1 MPGGVPTAGERSVNH
16 AGEPR
21 CDTATFGSRL
31 AVMNRRLAPPA
42 VAALL
47 FLALPDAV
55 LAQGGPPVPF
65 VLPIACEIGR
75 TCYVQNYVDVDPT
88 PGAKDFTCGSRS
100 YEKHT
105 GTDFRVLSM
114 ADKRRGVAVLA
125 AAPGKVLR
133 VRDGAQDVS
142 VRERSVGAVAGQECG
157 NGVVVEHGRGW
168 TTQYCHMAKGSLTVK
183 PGDMVTAGQPLGLV
197 GLSGNTEYP
206 HLHFTVRRDD
216 RIVDPFA
223 VDAPDGTCG
232 IGQATAW
239 AGPVEAALAYVP
251 RAVLNAGF
259 AAAPVTNAQIEAGE
273 AGARPPGQDAPAFIA
288 FVRAIGL
295 RQGDVQRMVITAPG
309 GAPFVTSA
317 LEPLPRDQAQSM
329 MFAGRKRPATGYP
342 PGEYRVLYEVVRD
355 GQAVLSHAMSLNIGG

>member
-21 CDTATFGSRL
+21 CDTATFGPRL
-31 AVMNRRLAPPA
+31 PIMNRRLAPPA

-75 TCYVQNYVDVDPT
+75 TCHVQNYVDVDPT

-157 NGVVVEHGRGW
+157 NGVVVGGHVS
-168 TTQYCHMAKGSLTVK
+168 T
-183 PGDMVTAGQPLGLV
+183 
-197 GLSGNTEYP
+197 
-206 HLHFTVRRDD
+206 
-216 RIVDPFA
+216 
-223 VDAPDGTCG
+223 
-232 IGQATAW
+232 
-239 AGPVEAALAYVP
+239 
-251 RAVLNAGF
+251 
-259 AAAPVTNAQIEAGE
+259 
-273 AGARPPGQDAPAFIA
+273 PP
-288 FVRAIGL
+288 
-295 RQGDVQRMVITAPG
+295 
-309 GAPFVTSA
+309 
-317 LEPLPRDQAQSM
+317 
-329 MFAGRKRPATGYP
+329 
-342 PGEYRVLYEVVRD
+342 
-355 GQAVLSHAMSLNIGG
+355 